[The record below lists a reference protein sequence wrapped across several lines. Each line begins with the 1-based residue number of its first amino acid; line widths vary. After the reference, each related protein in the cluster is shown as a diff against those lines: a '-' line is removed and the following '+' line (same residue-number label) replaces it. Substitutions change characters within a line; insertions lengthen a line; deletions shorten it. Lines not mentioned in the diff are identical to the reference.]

1 MIKKST
7 AIVLLIVIAI
17 SFLLIS
23 YQLKGSVNFGKIH
36 FLQFSYTINS
46 IKNFFSD
53 VLYLR
58 EENKKLKEELYNLK
72 LQTKSYQE
80 LTDENKRL
88 KNLLNLKETRRDI
101 IAIAKVIKKGSNKF
115 VKTIWIDKG
124 QNDGIKINMPVL
136 TYRGLIGKI
145 IHTADNFS
153 EVILLT
159 DPNFSAAV
167 RLERTRAEGVLSGT
181 GLNICVLKY
190 LPLEEEVLIG
200 DRLVTSGTD
209 GIFPEGI
216 MVGAVKSINK
226 KKGLFQYIE
235 VIPFQSELNIEEVA
249 VIK

>member
-7 AIVLLIVIAI
+7 TIVLLIVIAI
-17 SFLLIS
+17 AFLLIS
-23 YQLKGSVNFGKIH
+23 YQLKGSVNFTKIH
-36 FLQFSYTINS
+36 FLQFSYAINS
-46 IKNFFSD
+46 VKEFFYD

-58 EENKKLKEELYNLK
+58 EENRKLKEELYGLR

-80 LTDENKRL
+80 LMDENKRL

-124 QNDGIKINMPVL
+124 LNDGIKINMPVI
-136 TYRGLIGKI
+136 TYRGLIGKVI
-145 IHTADNFS
+145 YTADNFS

-159 DPNFSAAV
+159 DPNFSASV
-167 RLERTRAEGVLSGT
+167 RLERTRVEAVLSGT

-200 DRLVTSGTD
+200 DRLATSGTD

-249 VIK
+249 VIR

>member
-7 AIVLLIVIAI
+7 AIFLLIITAF

-23 YQLKGSVNFGKIH
+23 FQSKGTFSFNKIYLIK
-36 FLQFSYTINS
+36 FTSPLNS
-46 IKNFFSD
+46 IKAAFSD
-53 VLYLR
+53 LLYLR
-58 EENKKLKEELYNLK
+58 EENRKIKEELYNLK

-80 LTDENKRL
+80 LVNENKRL
-88 KNLLNLKETRRDI
+88 KALLNLRETRKDLL
-101 IAIAKVIKKGSNKF
+101 AIAKVIKKGSNKF
-115 VKTIWIDKG
+115 LKTLWIDKG
-124 QNDGIKINMPVL
+124 SIDGIKINMPVI

-145 IHTADNFS
+145 IYTSEHFS

-159 DPNFSAAV
+159 DPNFSVAA
-167 RLERTRAEGVLSGT
+167 RLERTRIEGILSGT
-181 GLNICVLKY
+181 GSNICVLKY
-190 LPLEEEVLIG
+190 IPLEEDVRIG

-216 MVGAVKSINK
+216 AIGAVKNVSK
-226 KKGLFQYIE
+226 KNGLFQYIE